1 MDKLI
6 VEAEKFTTSL
16 LNEKLDTSFL
26 YHNLTHTQRVVEK
39 AKELAEQSGLN
50 DSEKN
55 ILILATWLHDTGYT
69 KNIKSLNRLI
79 QMAILNF
86 QKPDKIVL
94 QKTTEFEAQF
104 EFRPLEPGFGLTI
117 GNALRR
123 VLLSSLEGYAIV
135 GIKVEG
141 AEHEFATL
149 KGITEDVTEIILNLK
164 QVRFKKIVDNDVA
177 SEKITLSI
185 KNKTEFT
192 AGMIGEATHAFEVMN
207 PELLICVMDST
218 AKLDIEITISKG
230 RGYVPAED
238 NKVKD
243 SVFGLIPI
251 DSIHTPIK
259 NVKYHIENTRVEQRT
274 DFEKLIMDVNT
285 DGTIHPEEAVKQA
298 SRILIQH
305 LMIITDEN
313 ITFDNKEEKKE
324 DMVDEQTLQLRKILK
339 TPLEDLDLS
348 VRAFNCLKAAKI
360 NSLSE
365 LVQYEQED
373 LMKFRNFGQKSL
385 SEIEQVLIERGLGF
399 GMDLS
404 KLGLDKEDY

>member
-1 MDKLI
+1 
-6 VEAEKFTTSL
+6 
-16 LNEKLDTSFL
+16 
-26 YHNLTHTQRVVEK
+26 
-39 AKELAEQSGLN
+39 
-50 DSEKN
+50 
-55 ILILATWLHDTGYT
+55 
-69 KNIKSLNRLI
+69 
-79 QMAILNF
+79 MAILNF

-94 QKTTEFEAQF
+94 QKATDFEAQF
-104 EFRPLEPGFGLTI
+104 EFRPLEPGYGVTV
-117 GNALRR
+117 GNTLRR

-135 GIKVEG
+135 GIRVEG
-141 AEHEFATL
+141 ADHEFATI
-149 KGITEDVTEIILNLK
+149 KGVTEDITEIILNLK
-164 QVRFKKIVDNDVA
+164 QVRFKKIVDHEVA
-177 SEKITLSI
+177 TEKIALHI
-185 KNKTEFT
+185 KGKSEFT
-192 AGMIGEATHAFEVMN
+192 AGMIQEGTQSYQVMN
-207 PELLICVMDST
+207 PELLICTMDPSG
-218 AKLDIEITISKG
+218 KFDIEITIGKG

-238 NKVKD
+238 NKLKD
-243 SVFGLIPI
+243 APFGYIPI
-251 DSIHTPIK
+251 DSIFTPIK
-259 NVKYHIENTRVEQRT
+259 NVKYSIENTRVEQRT
-274 DFEKLIMDVNT
+274 DYEKLIIEVNT

-324 DMVDEQTLQLRKILK
+324 DLVDEQTLQLRKVLK

-385 SEIEQVLIERGLGF
+385 AEIEQVLTERGLHF

-404 KLGLDKEDY
+404 KLKLDDE

>member
-1 MDKLI
+1 
-6 VEAEKFTTSL
+6 
-16 LNEKLDTSFL
+16 
-26 YHNLTHTQRVVEK
+26 
-39 AKELAEQSGLN
+39 
-50 DSEKN
+50 
-55 ILILATWLHDTGYT
+55 
-69 KNIKSLNRLI
+69 
-79 QMAILNF
+79 MAILNF

-94 QKTTEFEAQF
+94 QKATEFEAQF
-104 EFRPLEPGFGLTI
+104 EFRPLEPGYGVTI

-123 VLLSSLEGYAIV
+123 VLLSSLEGFAIV
-135 GIKVEG
+135 GIRIEG
-141 AEHEFATL
+141 VDHEFATI
-149 KGITEDVTEIILNLK
+149 KGITEDVLEIILNLK
-164 QVRFKKIVDNDVA
+164 QVRFKKKVDHEV
-177 SEKITLSI
+177 SQEKITLSI
-185 KNKTEFT
+185 KNKSEFT
-192 AGMIGEATHAFEVMN
+192 AGMIGEATQNFEIMN
-207 PELLICVMDST
+207 PDLLICILDSS
-218 AKLDIEITISKG
+218 AKLDIELTVSKG

-243 SVFGLIPI
+243 APFGYIPTDAI
-251 DSIHTPIK
+251 FTPIK
-259 NVKYHIENTRVEQRT
+259 NVKYAIENTRVEQRT
-274 DFEKLIMDVNT
+274 DYEKLIMDVST

-324 DMVDEQTLQLRKILK
+324 DLVDEQTLQLRKILK

-385 SEIEQVLIERGLGF
+385 AEIEQVLGERGLHF

-404 KLGLDKEDY
+404 KLGLGKEDL

>member
-1 MDKLI
+1 
-6 VEAEKFTTSL
+6 
-16 LNEKLDTSFL
+16 
-26 YHNLTHTQRVVEK
+26 
-39 AKELAEQSGLN
+39 
-50 DSEKN
+50 
-55 ILILATWLHDTGYT
+55 
-69 KNIKSLNRLI
+69 
-79 QMAILNF
+79 MAILNF

-104 EFRPLEPGFGLTI
+104 EFRPLEPGFGVTI

-123 VLLSSLEGYAIV
+123 VLLSSLEGYAII
-135 GIKVEG
+135 GIRIEG
-141 AEHEFATL
+141 VDHEFATI
-149 KGITEDVTEIILNLK
+149 KGITEDVLEIILNLK
-164 QVRFKKIVDNDVA
+164 QVRFKRKVEHEIGQ
-177 SEKITLSI
+177 EKITLSI
-185 KNKTEFT
+185 KNKSEFT
-192 AGMIGEATHAFEVMN
+192 AGMIGEATQSFEIMN
-207 PELLICVMDST
+207 PDLLICTLDTS
-218 AKLDIEITISKG
+218 AKLDIELSVAKG

-243 SVFGLIPI
+243 APFGYIPT
-251 DSIHTPIK
+251 DSIFTPIK
-259 NVKYHIENTRVEQRT
+259 NVKYAIENTRVEQRT
-274 DFEKLIMDVNT
+274 DYEKLIMDVIT

-313 ITFDNKEEKKE
+313 ITFDNKEDKKE
-324 DMVDEQTLQLRKILK
+324 DVVDEQMLQLRKILK

-385 SEIEQVLIERGLGF
+385 AEIEQVLAERGLHF

-404 KLGLDKEDY
+404 KLGLDKEEL

>member
-1 MDKLI
+1 
-6 VEAEKFTTSL
+6 
-16 LNEKLDTSFL
+16 
-26 YHNLTHTQRVVEK
+26 
-39 AKELAEQSGLN
+39 
-50 DSEKN
+50 
-55 ILILATWLHDTGYT
+55 
-69 KNIKSLNRLI
+69 
-79 QMAILNF
+79 MAILNF

-94 QKTTEFEAQF
+94 QKATEFEAQF
-104 EFRPLEPGFGLTI
+104 EFRPLEPGYGVTI

-123 VLLSSLEGYAIV
+123 VLLSSLEGFAIV
-135 GIKVEG
+135 GIRIEG
-141 AEHEFATL
+141 VDHEFATI
-149 KGITEDVTEIILNLK
+149 KGITEDVLEIILNLK
-164 QVRFKKIVDNDVA
+164 QVRFKKKVDHEV
-177 SEKITLSI
+177 SQEKVTLSI
-185 KNKTEFT
+185 KNKSEFT
-192 AGMIGEATHAFEVMN
+192 AGMIGEATQNFEIMN
-207 PELLICVMDST
+207 PDLLICILDSS
-218 AKLDIEITISKG
+218 AKLDIELTISKG

-243 SVFGLIPI
+243 APFGYIPTDAI
-251 DSIHTPIK
+251 FTPIK
-259 NVKYHIENTRVEQRT
+259 NVKYAIENTRVEQRT
-274 DFEKLIMDVNT
+274 DYEKLIMEVTT

-313 ITFDNKEEKKE
+313 ITFDNKEDKKE
-324 DMVDEQTLQLRKILK
+324 DVVDEQMLQLRKILK

-385 SEIEQVLIERGLGF
+385 AEIEQVLAERGLHF

-404 KLGLDKEDY
+404 KLGLDKEEL

>member
-1 MDKLI
+1 
-6 VEAEKFTTSL
+6 
-16 LNEKLDTSFL
+16 
-26 YHNLTHTQRVVEK
+26 
-39 AKELAEQSGLN
+39 
-50 DSEKN
+50 
-55 ILILATWLHDTGYT
+55 
-69 KNIKSLNRLI
+69 
-79 QMAILNF
+79 MAILNF

-94 QKTTEFEAQF
+94 QKATEFEAQF
-104 EFRPLEPGFGLTI
+104 EFRPLEPGFGVTI

-123 VLLSSLEGYAIV
+123 VLLSSLEGFAIT
-135 GIKVEG
+135 GIRIEG
-141 AEHEFATL
+141 VDHEFATI
-149 KGITEDVTEIILNLK
+149 KGITEDVLEIILNLK
-164 QVRFKKIVDNDVA
+164 QVRFKKKVEHEVA
-177 SEKITLSI
+177 QEKITLSI

-192 AGMIGEATHAFEVMN
+192 AGMIGEATQSFEIMN
-207 PELLICVMDST
+207 PELLICTLDSS
-218 AKLDIEITISKG
+218 AKLDIELSVSKG

-243 SVFGLIPI
+243 APFGYIPTDAI
-251 DSIHTPIK
+251 YTPIK
-259 NVKYHIENTRVEQRT
+259 NVKYAIENTRVEQRT
-274 DFEKLIMDVNT
+274 DYEKLIMDVAT

-313 ITFDNKEEKKE
+313 ITFDNKEDKKE
-324 DMVDEQTLQLRKILK
+324 DVVDEQMLQLRKILK

-385 SEIEQVLIERGLGF
+385 AEIEQVLAERGLHF

-404 KLGLDKEDY
+404 KLGLDKEEL

>member
-1 MDKLI
+1 
-6 VEAEKFTTSL
+6 
-16 LNEKLDTSFL
+16 
-26 YHNLTHTQRVVEK
+26 
-39 AKELAEQSGLN
+39 
-50 DSEKN
+50 
-55 ILILATWLHDTGYT
+55 
-69 KNIKSLNRLI
+69 
-79 QMAILNF
+79 MAILNF

-94 QKTTEFEAQF
+94 QKANDFEAQF
-104 EFRPLEPGFGLTI
+104 EFRPLEPGYGLTI

-135 GIKVEG
+135 GIKIEG

-149 KGITEDVTEIILNLK
+149 KGVTEDVTEIVLNLK
-164 QVRFKKIVDNDVA
+164 QVRFKKRVEGDVNT
-177 SEKITLSI
+177 EKITLSI
-185 KNKTEFT
+185 KNQTEFT
-192 AGMIGEATHAFEVMN
+192 AGMIGDATQAFDVMN
-207 PELLICVMDST
+207 PMLLICTMDNTS
-218 AKLDIEITISKG
+218 KLDIEITIAKG

-238 NKVKD
+238 NRVKD
-243 SVFGLIPI
+243 SVFGYIPI

-259 NVKYHIENTRVEQRT
+259 NVKYTIENTRVEQRT
-274 DFEKLIMDVNT
+274 DFEKLLMEVNT

-313 ITFDNKEEKKE
+313 ITFDSKEEKKE
-324 DMVDEQTLQLRKILK
+324 DLVDEQTLQLRKVLK

-385 SEIEQVLIERGLGF
+385 SEIEQVLNERGLGF
-399 GMDLS
+399 GMDLG
-404 KLGLDKEDY
+404 KLGLTKTIIKTSPAFFHKKRKKDKRKYS

>member
-1 MDKLI
+1 
-6 VEAEKFTTSL
+6 
-16 LNEKLDTSFL
+16 
-26 YHNLTHTQRVVEK
+26 
-39 AKELAEQSGLN
+39 
-50 DSEKN
+50 
-55 ILILATWLHDTGYT
+55 
-69 KNIKSLNRLI
+69 
-79 QMAILNF
+79 MAILNF

-94 QKTTEFEAQF
+94 QKSNEFEAQF

-135 GIKVEG
+135 GIKIEG

-149 KGITEDVTEIILNLK
+149 KGVTEDVTEIILNLK
-164 QVRFKKIVDNDVA
+164 QVRFKKKVDGEIN
-177 SEKITLSI
+177 SEKVTLSI
-185 KNKTEFT
+185 KNQTEFT
-192 AGMIGEATHAFEVMN
+192 AGMIGDATQAFDVMN
-207 PELLICVMDST
+207 PMLLLCTMDNSS
-218 AKLDIEITISKG
+218 KLDIEIIIGKG

-238 NKVKD
+238 NRVKD
-243 SVFGLIPI
+243 SVFGYIPI

-259 NVKYHIENTRVEQRT
+259 NVKYTIENTRVEQRT
-274 DFEKLIMDVNT
+274 DFEKLLMDVST

-313 ITFDNKEEKKE
+313 ITFDSKEEKKE
-324 DMVDEQTLQLRKILK
+324 DLVDEQTLQLRKVLK

-385 SEIEQVLIERGLGF
+385 SEIEQVLNERGLGF
-399 GMDLS
+399 GMDLG
-404 KLGLDKEDY
+404 KLGVDKDDY